1 MEREAAKRDEKGDAR
16 DKPKEEKRRKVADEG
31 RKKEEKV
38 PRKSV
43 GGWVIMVTGLSEEFG
58 AESQLRDLFS
68 TFGRVE
74 RIVVNKSFRSGV
86 ASSALVEFEMASECE
101 AAIAGDLPEGCK
113 AGFAFVEK

>member
-1 MEREAAKRDEKGDAR
+1 MEREAPKRNEKEDAV

-31 RKKEEKV
+31 RKKEKV

-58 AESQLRDLFS
+58 AESQLRDVFS

-113 AGFAFVEK
+113 AGFAFDEK